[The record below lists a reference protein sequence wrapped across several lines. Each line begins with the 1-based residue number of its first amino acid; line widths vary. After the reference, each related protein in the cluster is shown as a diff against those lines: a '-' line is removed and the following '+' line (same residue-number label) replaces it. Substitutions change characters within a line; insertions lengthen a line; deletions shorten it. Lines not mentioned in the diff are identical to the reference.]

1 MHYRLAH
8 FVRRAICLGLV
19 LAPALPAYF
28 GAGFAAAADAPTF
41 GSSPVLRQDASRS
54 LPLSK
59 LTPQGRT
66 LAAKVLNDVTIFRR
80 LPTQVIESDSEMFE
94 FLVENPDLVIN
105 IWEVMGVTKVSMKR
119 LGPSSFQLDDGHGT
133 TGTIHYLYRS
143 PTQHVVYCEGAYV
156 GSLLPRPI
164 RGRCILSLRSVPVRD
179 ADDRSYVQCRLD
191 SFVQLDNAG
200 VEVFAKT
207 FQSVLGGIA
216 DHNFRETT
224 GFAAKLSEAA
234 EDAPE
239 NIRRLAAR
247 LDAVT
252 PETKRK
258 FASIGDRIG
267 AAALGLTED
276 GGPQLL
282 VPQAEKTAER
292 PSDMKK

>member
-1 MHYRLAH
+1 MRHRLSH
-8 FVRRAICLGLV
+8 CVRRAVWLGLL
-19 LAPALPAYF
+19 LAPALPAIV
-28 GAGFAAAADAPTF
+28 APHVADAAEAPAF
-41 GSSPVLRQDASRS
+41 GSTPAMRQDAARA

-59 LTPQGRT
+59 LTPQGRA
-66 LAAKVLNDVTIFRR
+66 LAAKVLGDVTIFRR
-80 LPTQVIESDSEMFE
+80 LPTQVIESDSEMFG

-119 LGPSSFQLDDGHGT
+119 IGPSSFQLDDGHGT

-143 PTQHVVYCEGAYV
+143 PTQHVVYCEGSYV

-164 RGRCILSLRSVPVRD
+164 RGRCILSLRSVPIRD
-179 ADDRSYVQCRLD
+179 AQDRSYVQSRLD

-207 FQSVLGGIA
+207 FQSVIGGIA

-224 GFAAKLSEAA
+224 SFAAKVSEAA
-234 EDAPE
+234 EDTPE

-252 PETKRK
+252 PETKHK
-258 FASIGDRIG
+258 FTTIGDRIG
-267 AAALGLTED
+267 SAALGLTD
-276 GGPQLL
+276 DAGPQLAG
-282 VPQAEKTAER
+282 QQGNSTAQR
-292 PSDMKK
+292 PGDVKK